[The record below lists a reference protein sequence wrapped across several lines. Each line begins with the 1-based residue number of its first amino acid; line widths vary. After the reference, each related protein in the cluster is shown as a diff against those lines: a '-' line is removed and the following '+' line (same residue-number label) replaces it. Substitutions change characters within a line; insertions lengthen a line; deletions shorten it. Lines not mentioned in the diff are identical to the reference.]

1 MEYGFA
7 DSTGDDVNQLKNNWE
22 GLAEAVVKSLAEYI
36 GVPYTPIS
44 MENTYI
50 VKSGDTLWSIARN
63 NGISVDEL
71 KRINGLTS
79 NSLSIGQV
87 LKLKEVTTAPS
98 TPATGETYTV
108 KSGDTLY
115 GIANRFGLTVDELKR
130 INNLT
135 ANTLSIGQ
143 VLKVSSNIS
152 NDDGDEN
159 KYYVV
164 KSGDSLYQIASRFG
178 TTVDELKRINNLT
191 SNLLS
196 IGQRLIISTQNEYQ
210 TYTVKKGD
218 TLYSIARNFNTT
230 VTAIQNLNNLI
241 SSSLSVGQKL
251 LIP

>member
-1 MEYGFA
+1 M
-7 DSTGDDVNQLKNNWE
+7 
-22 GLAEAVVKSLAEYI
+22 
-36 GVPYTPIS
+36 
-44 MENTYI
+44 
-50 VKSGDTLWSIARN
+50 
-63 NGISVDEL
+63 
-71 KRINGLTS
+71 
-79 NSLSIGQV
+79 
-87 LKLKEVTTAPS
+87 
-98 TPATGETYTV
+98 
-108 KSGDTLY
+108 Y

-196 IGQRLIISTQNEYQ
+196 IGQRLIIPTQNEYQ